1 VDGHVIG
8 ELVLSLSKGSTGVSL
23 LRPFAV
29 GSGVGFAS
37 PTKL

>member
-1 VDGHVIG
+1 MIIIYSEVRRQK
-8 ELVLSLSKGSTGVSL
+8 SRVSL

-37 PTKL
+37 LTKL

>member
-8 ELVLSLSKGSTGVSL
+8 EPVLSLSKGSTGISL

-29 GSGVGFAS
+29 GSGVGFPS
-37 PTKL
+37 LTKL